1 MARIT
6 LGEALDKIKKLE
18 NKDTFYED
26 VKNIIGFYEHRFWED
41 WDIKTIQRYADARYE
56 ELGGVA

>member
-1 MARIT
+1 MARVT

-18 NKDTFYED
+18 NKETFYED

-41 WDIKTIQRYADARYE
+41 WDIKTIQRHADARYE
-56 ELGGVA
+56 ELGGLA

>member
-18 NKDTFYED
+18 NKETFYED

-41 WDIKTIQRYADARYE
+41 WDIKAIQRCADTRYE
-56 ELGGVA
+56 ELGGLA

>member
-6 LGEALDKIKKLE
+6 LGEALGKIKKLK

-26 VKNIIGFYEHRFWED
+26 VKNIIGFYEHIFWED
-41 WDIKTIQRYADARYE
+41 WNIKTIQRCADACYE
-56 ELGGVA
+56 KLKF